1 MRYIGQ
7 EHAVTVDLPM
17 RVFAKQDR
25 AAIKRHFDDMHLQRY
40 GTSAPA
46 ERAEIV
52 SLRSTV
58 TGVMRKPALAK
69 IARGTAAPPKAAST
83 GKRPVYFDGHG
94 FVDTRTFARAAL
106 LAGNRVKGP
115 ALVEEHASTTV
126 LMPGDTLTVDPY
138 GNLGIAVGKG
148 R

>member
-1 MRYIGQ
+1 MRYVGQ

-17 RVFAKQDR
+17 RVFEKQDR
-25 AAIKRHFDDMHLQRY
+25 AAIKRHFDDMHLGRY

-58 TGVMRKPALAK
+58 TGVMRKPAPEEV
-69 IARGTAAPPKAAST
+69 ARGAAAPPKEAFT
-83 GKRPVYFDGHG
+83 GKRPVYFEGRG
-94 FVDTRTFARAAL
+94 FVATRTFARAAL
-106 LAGNRVKGP
+106 LASNRITGP
-115 ALVEEHASTTV
+115 ALIEEHASTTV
-126 LMPGDTLTVDPY
+126 LMPGDALEVDRF